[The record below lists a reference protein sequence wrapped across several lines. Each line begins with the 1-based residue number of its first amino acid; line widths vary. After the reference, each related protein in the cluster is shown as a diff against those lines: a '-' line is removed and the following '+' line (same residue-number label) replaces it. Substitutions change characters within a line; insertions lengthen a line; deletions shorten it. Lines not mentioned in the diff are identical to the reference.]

1 MKPLVRYILLITLIA
16 TLTSAG
22 VHKYYVSVWQFDH
35 KPDKEKIE
43 ITGRI
48 FIDDLEK
55 MLKTKYGKAFN
66 LATDKE
72 LPETTATIQKY
83 LADKITVKINGKA
96 ETPTWLDHET
106 EDDILVCYLTVKAPK
121 KVTSIEVRNTIL
133 QEIFREQQNMVHTT
147 VGGERKT
154 LLLTYDTPSGTLN
167 F

>member
-1 MKPLVRYILLITLIA
+1 MKTLRYILLLAILT
-16 TLTSAG
+16 TLTAAG

-83 LADKITVKINGKA
+83 LADKITVKVNGEAKTLTWVA
-96 ETPTWLDHET
+96 RETD
-106 EDDILVCYLTVKAPK
+106 DDILVCYLTVPAPK
-121 KVTSIEVRNTIL
+121 KITSVEVRNTVL
-133 QEIFREQQNMVHTT
+133 QEIFREQQNLVHTS
-147 VGGERKT
+147 VSGERKT